1 VENMSKL
8 IFRELFLF
16 SSTEKKARKIEFSPG
31 KTIITSS
38 LADGT
43 DRGKSVIMKS
53 LYHAMGA
60 DCQFED
66 KWDDTSKTYILSFS
80 IEEVIYYIFRHNK
93 LFKVF
98 DINKNLLFLAV
109 SRHDLAEKLSSIFK
123 FAVKLPRRV
132 RENDD
137 DEIEKLEVTPP
148 AYNYLLYYVDQDGQE
163 GSKFAS
169 FARLAEYPDF
179 KENVLY
185 YHFGAFDD
193 EYYGL
198 IQQSE
203 LIAVEGKRLSK
214 EEEMMHMML
223 KRVRENINDVSY
235 SRDIENL
242 RIDVSRT
249 KDEYNKIAKKLSELR
264 QKLITL
270 RNDKADVEHHLGDLV
285 AFNKKNEKQISSLN
299 EHICPLCKSELEDTT
314 DLRIKRYST
323 SDDIILLTSDM
334 QYNLG
339 DIDKKIGVMEAEYS
353 EWLSKLSEYEKALS
367 IQSGEINDVLR
378 HKGFIEIKE
387 RVSADLH
394 ILQNLIND
402 NKFNEKEI
410 KKALRKYSEAKKK
423 INEHYYI
430 LMVAD
435 KNRFGLE
442 GIDPKSFE
450 NIKRTFSAGGSN
462 NPVATI
468 IWYIN
473 LIKLKHEFNENA
485 INFPVVLDSPN
496 NAETDDEKRNQIY
509 KYVCERVTHNQLI
522 VSGLGFSEEASGT
535 RFDKII
541 TLTNDKYE
549 LLCEEEFTMYSDLLN
564 ELNNKSL

>member
-1 VENMSKL
+1 MSKL